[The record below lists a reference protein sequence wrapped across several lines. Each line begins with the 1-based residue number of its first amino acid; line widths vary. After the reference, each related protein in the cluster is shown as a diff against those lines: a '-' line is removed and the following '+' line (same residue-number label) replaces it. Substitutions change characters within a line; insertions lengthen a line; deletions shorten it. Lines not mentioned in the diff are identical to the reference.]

1 MSENKFVHLHLHTEY
16 SLLDGI
22 NRVKT
27 LPEYIKSIGQDAVSI
42 TDHGNVSGSYSFYKS
57 CKKANIKP
65 IIGMESYY
73 TVEDRT
79 AKVVDDLE
87 NSYYH
92 LVLVALNNTGLKNLF
107 KLSSFAYTE
116 GMYRKPRID
125 DELIAQYSEGICAT
139 SSCLGSRASQLI
151 LNGRA
156 AEAEKLIH
164 HHAAMFNNRFVIE
177 LQLHEMDDQVKVNQA
192 LIEIAK
198 RNNYPMIL
206 TNDCHYTHQI
216 DKNLHEIALC
226 MQTKAKLSDED
237 RFSFGDI
244 DVHVA
249 SHDWMWERAQK
260 AGIPYDAI
268 SNTAALADM
277 VDSNDY
283 FSDRKN
289 RYPKFQNLEEGLTS
303 WQHLEILS
311 KQKLFEKFGGMP
323 PKPYRD
329 RLDYELRV
337 IKKIGFSDY
346 MLIVWEFLKG
356 ARDVGVEVGPGR
368 GSGGGSLVAYALQ
381 ITNLDPIKYG
391 LLFERFLNIGRAAEP
406 IIFNDAMYN
415 HVESLKIHELN
426 THSCSH

>member
-22 NRVKT
+22 NRVETIPK
-27 LPEYIKSIGQDAVSI
+27 YIKSIGQDAVSM

-57 CKKANIKP
+57 CKKENVKP
-65 IIGMESYY
+65 ILGMEAYY
-73 TVEDRT
+73 TVQDRT
-79 AKVVDDLE
+79 VREVDDLD

-92 LVLVALNNTGLKNLF
+92 LVLIALNNTGLKNLF
-107 KLSSFAYTE
+107 KLSSLAYTE

-125 DELIAQYSEGICAT
+125 DDLIAQYSEGICAT

-151 LNGRA
+151 LNGKGV
-156 AEAEKLIH
+156 EAEKLIH
-164 HHAAMFNNRFVIE
+164 HHAAMFDKRFLIE

-198 RNNYPMIL
+198 RNNYPMVL

-226 MQTKAKLSDED
+226 MQTKSKLSDEK
-237 RFSFGDI
+237 RFSFGDL

-249 SHDWMWERAQK
+249 SHDWMWERAHK

-268 SNTAALADM
+268 SNTSALADM

-289 RYPKFQNLEEGLTS
+289 RYPKFQNLHDGLIS
-303 WQHLEILS
+303 WQHLELLS
-311 KQKLFEKFGGMP
+311 KQKLFEKFKGMP
-323 PKPYRD
+323 PKHYRD
-329 RLDYELRV
+329 RLDYELRI

-346 MLIVWEFLKG
+346 MLIVWEFLEG
-356 ARDVGVEVGPGR
+356 ARGVGVEVGPGR

-391 LLFERFLNIGRAAEP
+391 LVFERFLNIGRAAEP
-406 IIFNDAMYN
+406 MIFNDAMYSQ
-415 HVESLKIHELN
+415 VEKIVQPQGAP
-426 THSCSH
+426 SCSH

>member
-1 MSENKFVHLHLHTEY
+1 M
-16 SLLDGI
+16 
-22 NRVKT
+22 
-27 LPEYIKSIGQDAVSI
+27 
-42 TDHGNVSGSYSFYKS
+42 TDHGNVSGSYSFFKS
-57 CKKANIKP
+57 CKKAGVKP
-65 IIGMESYY
+65 IIGMEAYY
-73 TVEDRT
+73 TVGDRT
-79 AKVVDDLE
+79 VREVDDLE
-87 NSYYH
+87 ESYYH
-92 LVLVALNNTGLKNLF
+92 LVLVAMNNTGLKNLF

-125 DELIAQYSEGICAT
+125 DDLIAQYSEGICAT

-151 LNGRA
+151 LNGKA
-156 AEAEKLIH
+156 TEAEKLIH
-164 HHAAMFNNRFVIE
+164 HHAAMFDKKFLIE
-177 LQLHEMDDQVKVNQA
+177 LQLHEMEDQVKVNQA
-192 LIEIAK
+192 LMEIAK
-198 RNNYPMIL
+198 RNNYPMVL

-216 DKNLHEIALC
+216 DKNLYEIALC
-226 MQTKAKLSDED
+226 MQTKNKLSDEN

-268 SNTAALADM
+268 SNTAVLADM

-303 WQHLEILS
+303 WQHLEILA

-323 PKPYRD
+323 PKKYRD
-329 RLDYELRV
+329 RLDYELRI

-381 ITNLDPIKYG
+381 ITNFDPIKYG
-391 LLFERFLNIGRAAEP
+391 LVFERFLNIGRAARP
-406 IIFNDAMYN
+406 IIFNDRMYES
-415 HVESLKIHELN
+415 VEALDIKPQHN
-426 THSCSH
+426 CSH